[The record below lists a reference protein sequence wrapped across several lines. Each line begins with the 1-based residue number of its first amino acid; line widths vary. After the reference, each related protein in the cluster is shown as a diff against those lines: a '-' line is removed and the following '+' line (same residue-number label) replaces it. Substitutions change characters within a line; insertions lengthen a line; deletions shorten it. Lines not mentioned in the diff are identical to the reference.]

1 MPHAARWGLTL
12 PGTSIPS
19 FMFGSADAALDNSER
34 VYVNA
39 KRPNE
44 QYLTLHGYREWA
56 KRFAA
61 GLQLS
66 GLKDGDRVMLF
77 SGNAI
82 FNPIVVMGSIMA
94 GAIYN
99 SANPAYTPRELAHQ
113 LKDAEPRFVLAADNC
128 FDRAV
133 EAADMVGLDKNRIFL
148 YTNPPIDHT
157 KRLESP
163 QTQHQH
169 WTKLVAGPDAG
180 QAFTWEDPI
189 ASLSASRTAILIYS
203 SGTTGLPKGVELTH
217 RGVIA
222 NVLQLKQMQ
231 FSDADKSPR
240 RNLCVIPLYHVLGL
254 HYYTFTAPKLGIQ
267 TLLME
272 RYNLPDML
280 DHIQR
285 FKITDLLLVPP
296 ILVAMAK
303 HPSVRDGTCDISSV
317 RRVVAGA
324 APIGMEVTKQFEELF
339 HGEVKVRQAWGMSET
354 PAITLCWHDGD
365 RQGTSSISIGELV
378 PGCEAMLVNEDGQEV
393 TRPRVPGEF
402 WIRSPNMLKG
412 YWRNIQATKD
422 TITPEGWLKT
432 GDIAYKDEGG
442 KWYMVDRKKE
452 LIKVRGA
459 QVAPAELE
467 ALLLEHP
474 QIVDAAVIGIKTP
487 TDDEDPRA
495 YVVLAPNAT
504 TTAEDV
510 VKYVNTRVSKIKH
523 LTGGVVFIDAIP
535 KNPSG
540 KILRRQL
547 RDRAA
552 KGASASK
559 L

>member
-1 MPHAARWGLTL
+1 MPHASRWRLSIPEIT
-12 PGTSIPS
+12 IPS
-19 FMFGSADAALDNSER
+19 FMFGSADASLDDNEKIF
-34 VYVNA
+34 VNA
-39 KRPNE
+39 KRPSE
-44 QYLTLHGYREWA
+44 QYLTLHAYREWA
-56 KRFAA
+56 KRFAS

-66 GLKDGDRVMLF
+66 GLEEGDRVMLF
-77 SGNAI
+77 SGNGI
-82 FNPIVVMGSIMA
+82 FNPIVVMGSAMA

-113 LKDAEPRFVLAADNC
+113 LKDADPRIILAADNC
-128 FDRAV
+128 IDRAV
-133 EAADMVGLDKNRIFL
+133 QAADMIGMDKSRVFL
-148 YTNPPIDHT
+148 FTDPPMDHT
-157 KRLESP
+157 AHLQSP
-163 QTQHQH
+163 NTKHQH
-169 WTKLVAGPDAG
+169 WITLIAEPEAGK
-180 QAFTWEDPI
+180 AFTWRDPTV
-189 ASLSASRTAILIYS
+189 SDSASRTALLVYS

-231 FSDADKSPR
+231 FSKGDKSAR
-240 RNLCVIPLYHVLGL
+240 RNLCVVPMYHVLGL
-254 HYYTFTAPKLGIQ
+254 HYYTFTAPKWGIR
-267 TLLME
+267 TVLME

-303 HPSVRDGTCDISSV
+303 HPSVRDGTCDVSSV
-317 RRVVAGA
+317 QRVIAGA

-339 HGEVKVRQAWGMSET
+339 GGRLKVRQAWGMSET
-354 PAITLCWHDGD
+354 PAITLCWDERDH
-365 RQGTSSISIGELV
+365 QGTSSISIGELI
-378 PGCEAMLVNEDGQEV
+378 PGCEAMLVDEDGREV
-393 TRPRVPGEF
+393 TGPGDPGEF

-412 YWRNIQATKD
+412 YWRNVQATKD
-422 TITPEGWLKT
+422 TITPDGWLKT
-432 GDIAYKDEGG
+432 GDIAYKDEAG
-442 KWYMVDRKKE
+442 KWYMIDRKKE

-495 YVVLAPNAT
+495 YVVLTPNAT

-510 VKYVNTRVSKIKH
+510 IKYVNTRVSKIKH

-540 KILRRQL
+540 KMLRRQL

-552 KGASASK
+552 KGAATSK